1 MSTAVSCQ
9 LPPNGSQEGDVRVTA
24 YSESDSQNELRDSL
38 KRLSES
44 LLMTIKKNQRQEAA
58 AEKQSAMLE
67 QKVAEQTAEIGRLN
81 AQLQRALPALMK
93 APDAQIVAPPE
104 HEPDRNVR
112 RRLDQVRQL
121 GVHNAGT

>member
-1 MSTAVSCQ
+1 
-9 LPPNGSQEGDVRVTA
+9 
-24 YSESDSQNELRDSL
+24 L
-38 KRLSES
+38 KCLSES
-44 LLMTIKKNQRQEAA
+44 LLMTMKKNERQEAA
-58 AEKQSAMLE
+58 AEKKSAMLE
-67 QKVAEQTAEIGRLN
+67 KMVAEQTAEIGRLK
-81 AQLQRALPALMK
+81 AQLQRALPALMQ